1 MKKLFIFIAIFISML
16 VSFAPKAFAED
27 LFKITSANF
36 DTSNSMIV
44 LTAQDTPGN
53 GIMKSLKLVKMDN
66 PTRAYFDIDD
76 TIITMPKQDW
86 TFTSGPIK
94 QVKINQFSTT
104 PNKVRVVMYFDNDFN
119 IDNVKFFKVKN
130 NIVIKFTQN
139 NTCNENYLQN
149 TYRDEHSSSSDFYE
163 YTTVMVP
170 AETTQ
175 QGDMVG
181 QIQEAFNATTEAI
194 QNNIVKKELKLNT
207 KYYLNNA
214 TPKENQ
220 ILLNGFG
227 AVALERPYI
236 LSNPTR
242 IVYDLPNT
250 LTDSKIRNKEFKL
263 NETDTVKIGQF
274 AVNKARIVI
283 TSENAGDYI
292 PVYSNDNQ
300 SLILANMNKVN
311 YQTLI
316 TTGSNVIGYSK
327 EKNDEQTSSMVLFF
341 DSPIVHAVDRAN
353 SKFDLFIYNLSKYS
367 EDRFKS
373 TFAGTPF
380 AKAQLTLLPKVG
392 LKISIPL
399 EQDSV
404 VNTYLGADGRTL
416 KVKIKEPKKKTV
428 VAVIPPAASV
438 ITPKPTGSGKKKVV
452 IDAGHGGSDSGAIGG
467 GIYEKDITLDV
478 SERVR
483 DILAK
488 QGFIVQMTRANDSY
502 VSLQDR
508 VAISEKFDPDIFV
521 SIHVNSSVRPEIKG
535 VETHYYHQES
545 MALAQTVHSSF
556 ASAVNSPNRGLFK
569 SKFYV
574 INHTTAPSILVEIG
588 FISNN
593 AERAELVSEKR
604 KQATA
609 KAIADGVQEYFKQ
622 YR

>member
-1 MKKLFIFIAIFISML
+1 MKKFFIFILIFLIAMI
-16 VSFAPKAFAED
+16 SFAPRTLANE

-36 DTSNSMIV
+36 DTSNSMII

-53 GIMKSLKLVKMDN
+53 GIAKELKLVKMDN
-66 PTRAYFDIDD
+66 PTRAYFDVDN

-94 QVKINQFSTT
+94 QVKISQFSTN
-104 PNKVRVVMYFDNDFN
+104 PNIVRVVMYFEEDFN
-119 IDNVKFFKVKN
+119 IDNIKLFKVKN
-130 NIVIKFTQN
+130 NIIIKFTKN

-163 YTTVMVP
+163 YTTVMIP
-170 AETTQ
+170 AETSQ
-175 QGDMVG
+175 SDVVG
-181 QIQEAFNATTEAI
+181 QIQEAFNSTTEAI
-194 QNNIVKKELKLNT
+194 QNNIIKKELKLNT
-207 KYYLNNA
+207 KYYLNSA
-214 TPKENQ
+214 TVKENL

-227 AVALERPYI
+227 AVSIERPYI

-250 LTDSKIRNKEFKL
+250 LTDTKIRNKEFKI
-263 NETDTVKIGQF
+263 NETDSVKIGQF

-283 TSENAGDYI
+283 TSENAGNYI

-300 SLILANMNKVN
+300 SIIFANMQKVN

-316 TTGSNVIGYSK
+316 TTGSNITGYSK

-341 DSPIVHAVDRAN
+341 DSPIVHAVDRDN
-353 SKFDLFIYNLSKYS
+353 SKFDVYIYNMSKYS

-399 EQDSV
+399 EQDSI
-404 VNTYLGADGRTL
+404 VNTYLGGDGRTL
-416 KVKIKEPKKKTV
+416 KVKIKEPKKKSV
-428 VAVIPPAASV
+428 VAVIPPVASIV
-438 ITPKPTGSGKKKVV
+438 SPKPTGSGKKKIV

-508 VAISEKFDPDIFV
+508 VAISEKFNPDIFV